1 MTTARCRIARTA
13 ADAYALPAGVAAPD
27 PASFKRLHGLIRRYL
42 SPATA
47 SVLAEPVPTAD
58 GSQLDWFTP
67 LGGQPERLTEL
78 PESDQPRVRRL
89 LDTRLEAIRER
100 ARRLPERDPEC
111 IDAPA
116 LLQATAHPGDEVVYV
131 VGGQPVVTFWAYGV
145 LPRVEPARG
154 AGASQPGRRARWPIV
169 GATLLLLLGVAG
181 WAAFHFSLL
190 RWPPWGPDHV
200 ALLKAERAGGERLR
214 RELIER
220 HSDLAARLGHC
231 ALQDQV
237 AVLQRE
243 RALLVE
249 RRDELAEQL
258 GQLRQSCKTP

>member
-13 ADAYALPAGVAAPD
+13 VDAYALPAGVAAPD
-27 PASFKRLHGLIRRYL
+27 SAGFKRLHGLIRRYL

-58 GSQLDWFTP
+58 GSELDWFTP
-67 LGGQPERLTEL
+67 LGGQPERLLDL
-78 PESDQPRVRRL
+78 PEPEQPRVRRVL
-89 LDTRLEAIRER
+89 ETRLDAIRGL
-100 ARRLPERDPEC
+100 ARRLPELEPETS
-111 IDAPA
+111 DAPA
-116 LLQATAHPGDEVVYV
+116 LLQATAFPGDEAVYV

-145 LPRVEPARG
+145 LPRFEPETG
-154 AGASQPGRRARWPIV
+154 PSASQSVGRARWPV
-169 GATLLLLLGVAG
+169 FVAAALLLLGVAG

-190 RWPPWGPDHV
+190 RWPPWGPDYV
-200 ALLKAERAGGERLR
+200 ALLKAERAEGERLR

-220 HSDLAARLGHC
+220 HSALAAGLGHC

-237 AVLQRE
+237 ATLQRE

-249 RRDELAEQL
+249 RRDELVAHL
-258 GQLRQSCKTP
+258 GRLRQGCKTP